1 MRKIPLHTKI
11 FIGMGLGLAWGLL
24 SASLGWEGFT
34 VDWIKP
40 WGTVFVSMLKLI
52 AVPIV
57 LITLIDG
64 VSNLQALSRL
74 SRMGGKTIGLY
85 LITTVTAIVLAL
97 LIVNTVSPGK
107 FFPKETRQELKE
119 KYISSAEGKLSGADQ
134 VKESGPL
141 QPLVD
146 IVPSNLV
153 AAAGSNRNMLQVI
166 FFALL
171 VGVAMVLLPKEKVAP
186 IKGLIGAANEVML
199 KIVGL
204 VMQLAPYGVF
214 ALLGSLLASLLGEG
228 TDAWVLFKA
237 LGSYVF
243 SVLFA
248 LLLVMV
254 VVYPLALRFF
264 AKVGYFRFLRSI
276 LPAQLVAFST
286 SSSAATLPVTMRCV
300 EKRIG
305 ASEEVSSFV
314 LPLGATINMDGTS
327 IHQAVSAVF
336 IAQAFGTNLGLG
348 DQITIVLTATLSS
361 IGAAAVPGAGL
372 IMLVIVL
379 GAIGVDPEGLA
390 LIIALDRPLDMC
402 RTMVNVTGDATVAT
416 LVAKS
421 EGALHPP
428 TKEELANLET

>member
-1 MRKIPLHTKI
+1 MKMPLYVKI

-24 SASLGWEGFT
+24 SSTVGWEDFT
-34 VDWIKP
+34 SDWITPFGKI
-40 WGTVFVSMLKLI
+40 FVSMLKLI

-57 LITLIDG
+57 LLSLIDG
-64 VSNLQALSRL
+64 VTNLQALSRL

-85 LITTVTAIVLAL
+85 LITTVIAIVIAL
-97 LIVNTVSPGK
+97 GVVNVVSPGE
-107 FFPKETRQELKE
+107 FFPEETREELKK
-119 KYISSAEGKLSGADQ
+119 KYMSSAEGKLSGAEQ
-134 VKESGPL
+134 LEETGPL
-141 QPLVD
+141 QPLID
-146 IVPSNLV
+146 IVPSNLAQ
-153 AAAGSNRNMLQVI
+153 AASSNRNMLQII

-171 VGVAMVLLPKEKVAP
+171 FGIAMILLPKERTAP
-186 IKGLIGAANEVML
+186 LKSLIDSANAVML
-199 KIVGL
+199 KVVGII
-204 VMQLAPYGVF
+204 MQAAPYGVF
-214 ALLGSLLASLLGEG
+214 ALLGGLLVDLLGGESG
-228 TDAWVLFKA
+228 TDTWSLFKA
-237 LGSYVF
+237 LGSYVA

-248 LLLVMV
+248 LAAVMF

-264 AKVGYFRFLRSI
+264 TGIKYFDFMKSI
-276 LPAQLVAFST
+276 LPAQTLAFST

-305 ASEEVSSFV
+305 VSEEVTSFV

-336 IAQAFGTNLGLG
+336 IAQAFGTQLGLG

-402 RTMVNVTGDATVAT
+402 RTTVNVTGDATVAT

-421 EGALHPP
+421 EGALRRPLP
-428 TKEELANLET
+428 AEEEA